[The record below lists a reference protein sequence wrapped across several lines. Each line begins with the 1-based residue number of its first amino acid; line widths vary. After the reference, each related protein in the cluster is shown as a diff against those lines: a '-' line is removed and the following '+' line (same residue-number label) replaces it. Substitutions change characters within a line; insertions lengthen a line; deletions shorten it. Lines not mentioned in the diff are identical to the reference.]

1 MDLKLKAWDKR
12 KKEMVTNFVLAPTS
26 PTWSGFPIETP
37 QQIEDLIMAIHHEWT
52 PGQNISPDLWA
63 KVFEFISC
71 DYTYTDWA
79 NMYGGE
85 NYEILLYSGM
95 SDDKNEEIF
104 EQDILKT
111 NIGNCQVIFREA
123 MFICEWPFYG
133 ATDLAPFNVP
143 LFSYH
148 TGGITKIGN
157 TFENSDLLE

>member
-1 MDLKLKAWDKR
+1 
-12 KKEMVTNFVLAPTS
+12 
-26 PTWSGFPIETP
+26 
-37 QQIEDLIMAIHHEWT
+37 MAIHDRWT
-52 PGQNISPDLWA
+52 PGQNIAPDLWA

-95 SDDKNEEIF
+95 NDDDNEEIF

-111 NIGNCQVIFREA
+111 NVGNCRVLFKEA
-123 MFICEWPFYG
+123 MFVCEWIDQMVDGEPFS
-133 ATDLAPFNVP
+133 VP
-143 LFSYH
+143 LFSYY

-157 TFENSDLLE
+157 TFENSDLLENKNGGK